1 MVSFEESPDIPS
13 QSFLEKKRREF
24 FFYFEKIHYYK
35 NISQSYSQMLFF
47 LLDRGS
53 AYKNICIYH
62 VYLIIARP
70 LTVGGKNTSRKIY
83 VFKFFFC

>member
-1 MVSFEESPDIPS
+1 MVSVEESSDIPS
-13 QSFLEKKRREF
+13 QSFLEKKKKRN

-35 NISQSYSQMLFF
+35 NISQYSQMFFF

-53 AYKNICIYH
+53 AFKNICIYH

-83 VFKFFFC
+83 VFKYICC